1 MRPFGW
7 WVVWCDIPSRSHKE
21 CHNPSAIPNL
31 TPVQVTHISRV
42 GGNLQIRK
50 EDVRANVFKPTV
62 ALPTMTVEEFGEI
75 ELERARLRQVRWIG
89 RFYYLYGVPNLLATN
104 SSKAKY
110 PGGKTLRHHDLLDVA
125 ASACGSHNRVKRYQ
139 TTLQNG

>member
-1 MRPFGW
+1 M
-7 WVVWCDIPSRSHKE
+7 S
-21 CHNPSAIPNL
+21 NPPVTFQPL

-75 ELERARLRQVRWIG
+75 ELERALLRQVRHGYICLD
-89 RFYYLYGVPNLLATN
+89 FGVP
-104 SSKAKY
+104 KF
-110 PGGKTLRHHDLLDVA
+110 
-125 ASACGSHNRVKRYQ
+125 
-139 TTLQNG
+139 